1 MLIFFFVLQYISSTW
16 SSNSLLWIST
26 ETIFFLTYWSFVVKS
41 CFQSRFSAVAHR
53 CDGDEG
59 DGTNSLLSPP
69 AAFFSLVTESLRMH
83 CPFSLFTGAQV
94 QLLGDFRGS
103 SLRSMGR
110 HRSPMGKQWANRQA
124 AHLYGDLSKRT
135 GSRGSARA
143 CRIFSD
149 GGEGIIRNKNTIHH
163 SHWVGKHSFQ
173 KLSP

>member
-1 MLIFFFVLQYISSTW
+1 MLIFFFVLQCISSTW

-26 ETIFFLTYWSFVVKS
+26 ETIFFLIYWPFVFKS
-41 CFQSRFSAVAHR
+41 CFQSRFSAVTHR

-59 DGTNSLLSPP
+59 DAQILFCLLQQ
-69 AAFFSLVTESLRMH
+69 FYFSLVPESLLMH
-83 CPFSLFTGAQV
+83 CSFPLFTGAQV
-94 QLLGDFRGS
+94 QLLGDFHGR

-143 CRIFSD
+143 CRIFSC
-149 GGEGIIRNKNTIHH
+149 GGEGIIRNNNTIHH

-173 KLSP
+173 KFSP